1 MTDFMETIL
10 GSKLR
15 KTLMLSE
22 SMAWYE
28 AFDNE
33 LKRIVLDY
41 IQKDQLT
48 DQGIDEDSDIIG
60 LYSDFTESINPEKI
74 AGTPYTLDDTGDF
87 YKSMYIVVLQDSI
100 VIEADPIKGEDN
112 LFYKYG
118 EGIVGLTEEN
128 LERLREEI
136 KKRYIKFVKKSLEID

>member
-1 MTDFMETIL
+1 MADFMETIL

-15 KTLMLSE
+15 KALMLSE
-22 SMAWYE
+22 SIAWYE
-28 AFDNE
+28 SFDNE
-33 LKRIVLDY
+33 LKRIILDY

-48 DQGIDEDSDIIG
+48 NQGVDEDGDIIG

-118 EGIVGLTEEN
+118 ESIIGLTEEN